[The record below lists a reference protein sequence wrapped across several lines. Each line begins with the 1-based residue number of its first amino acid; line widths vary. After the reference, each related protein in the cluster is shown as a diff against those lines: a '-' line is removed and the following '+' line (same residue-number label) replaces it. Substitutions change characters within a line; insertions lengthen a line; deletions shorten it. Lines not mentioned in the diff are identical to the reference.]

1 VTRNFGLE
9 SDHSW
14 FYALV
19 SFVPRNPSAKIAAAE
34 QVELEGPGLLG
45 GVPDVPD
52 RAEEA
57 VEGGAEQ
64 QEVVG
69 VVPVSEEDMGGT
81 TNINEM

>member
-1 VTRNFGLE
+1 M
-9 SDHSW
+9 
-14 FYALV
+14 
-19 SFVPRNPSAKIAAAE
+19 
-34 QVELEGPGLLG
+34 EGPGLLG